1 MAGLGW
7 QQRLCYATF
16 RSRLQQVR
24 IFANLRVLAV
34 LNPSRLVVRGGGKE
48 GDVAIEATEK
58 IWTRREALSAEG
70 RTAMAVAL
78 GALFVAMLASTWLF
92 HKFDWDILEV
102 VFLPLI
108 HGQPVESDPYSF
120 LLSSLLAL
128 LGEAVGGLPGFWIW
142 LVLATALYVAAGVL
156 IFLVA
161 HRWTGSRAAAT
172 IGAAVFLSAYCI
184 VYVSSY
190 LDDNVFQAFFV
201 CLALW
206 ALLRDR
212 PRIGLAAVAY
222 GLSCAFHLQSF
233 ALAPA
238 FAVGVWLHSP
248 GSAADRTRTLAVAAG
263 LVTLVYGGL
272 LLLFVDVGALIAV
285 INGAASHG
293 PGAFVVSQDDAGLL
307 ELLARG
313 AVATLLPFPIH
324 IRAIFERP
332 LLYVPTLGAGLLYIG
347 AVVALAVRRPGQLV
361 RAAPWLATAFA
372 GFAMGVLFA
381 LVAEPDGTERWVS
394 VAPFFALLAAAAAD
408 RSRRFGSWTERRAG
422 SGIIHILAAVLV
434 LFAVFPGKVVAF
446 AAFGSER
453 QVVTSGMIA
462 ALDAAFAETDL
473 VVLNEGFEAL
483 SLYRAQRTCYTVF
496 EYWKDNVKCWG
507 PEGVTH
513 RDRDDPSY
521 LDGQRTIAMQVGL
534 PDLDADAVV
543 DGEPVEICDPGYFAR
558 AFGSGRCV
566 TLKVGRIR

>member
-1 MAGLGW
+1 M
-7 QQRLCYATF
+7 
-16 RSRLQQVR
+16 
-24 IFANLRVLAV
+24 
-34 LNPSRLVVRGGGKE
+34 
-48 GDVAIEATEK
+48 AIEATEK
-58 IWTRREALSAEG
+58 IWTQREALSAEG
-70 RTAMAVAL
+70 RAATGVAL
-78 GALFVAMLASTWLF
+78 AGLCAVMLASTWLF
-92 HKFDWDILEV
+92 HKFDWDILEI

-128 LGEAVGGLPGFWIW
+128 LGQAAGGLSGFRIW

-172 IGAAVFLSAYCI
+172 VGAAVFLSAYCI

-222 GLSCAFHLQSF
+222 GLSCAFHLQSV

-248 GSAADRTRTLAVAAG
+248 GSAADRIRTLAGAAG
-263 LVTLVYGGL
+263 LVALVYGGL
-272 LLLFVDVGALIAV
+272 LLLFVDVGALLTV
-285 INGAASHG
+285 IGGAASHG

-332 LLYVPTLGAGLLYIG
+332 LLYVPVLGIGLLYIG
-347 AVVALAVRRPGQLV
+347 AVVALAVRRPGQRV
-361 RAAPWLATAFA
+361 RGAPWVATILV

-394 VAPFFALLAAAAAD
+394 VAPFFALLAAAAVAG
-408 RSRRFGSWTERRAG
+408 SRRFRAWTEGKAG
-422 SGIIHILAAVLV
+422 GHILLILAAALV
-434 LFAVFPGKVVAF
+434 LFAVFPGRVVAF

-473 VVLNEGFEAL
+473 VVLDEGFEAL
-483 SLYRAQRTCYTVF
+483 SLYRRQQTCYTVF

-507 PEGVTH
+507 PGGVTH
-513 RDRDDPSY
+513 RDRADPGY
-521 LDGQRTIAMQVGL
+521 LEGLRTIAMQVGL

-543 DGEPVEICDPGYFAR
+543 DGRPVEICDPGLFAR
-558 AFGSGRCV
+558 VFGPGRCV
-566 TLKVGRIR
+566 TLKVGEIR